1 MPRKRPPGAGARTRP
16 APTSSTRRSAES
28 SRRRSVAG
36 PATAPLEDRFARG
49 LPAGLPVR
57 PPTRERV
64 QRALDGAGCPADE
77 LIALVPPNY
86 GRATVEKIAV
96 NAVMA
101 GCRPEYF
108 PVVVCAAGAGCG
120 GGR

>member
-1 MPRKRPPGAGARTRP
+1 MPRKRPLGAGARTRP

-36 PATAPLEDRFARG
+36 PATDPLEDLFARG
-49 LPAGLPVR
+49 LTDGLPVV

-64 QRALDGAGCPADE
+64 QRALDGAGRPADE

-86 GRATVEKIAV
+86 GRATGEKIAV
-96 NAVMA
+96 NAVIA
-101 GCRPEYF
+101 GRP
-108 PVVVCAAGAGCG
+108 PAHLSTGHAS
-120 GGR
+120 